1 MLGFSVYGQ
10 VRLAGPTRKI
20 KMFTG
25 IVAGTSPIINIE
37 QKDIVRSL
45 TLNLEGFVMGLEIG
59 ASVSL
64 DGVCM
69 TVVSIDGNLV
79 TFDAIEET
87 LNRTTIGKLGVGSL
101 VNIERSLKMGDELGG
116 HIISGHV
123 LTTAKILQI
132 VNKGEGI
139 DMMIENPPEVNQYI
153 LEKGYISIDGMSLT
167 IGKVSEDNFSLHI
180 IPETLRITTIG
191 HKNVGD
197 YVNIEIDSR
206 TQAIVDTIRKSME
219 VKK

>member
-1 MLGFSVYGQ
+1 
-10 VRLAGPTRKI
+10 
-20 KMFTG
+20 MFTG

-87 LNRTTIGKLGVGSL
+87 LNRTTLGKLGVGSL

-206 TQAIVDTIRKSME
+206 TQAIVDTIRKSM
-219 VKK
+219 

>member
-1 MLGFSVYGQ
+1 M
-10 VRLAGPTRKI
+10 RKI

-25 IVAGTSPIINIE
+25 IVAGTSPIINVE

-87 LNRTTIGKLGVGSL
+87 LNRTTLGKLGVGSL

-191 HKNVGD
+191 QKNIGD

>member
-1 MLGFSVYGQ
+1 
-10 VRLAGPTRKI
+10 
-20 KMFTG
+20 MFTG
-25 IVAGTSPIINIE
+25 IVAGTSPIIDIE

-87 LNRTTIGKLGVGSL
+87 LNRTTLGKLGVGSL

-180 IPETLRITTIG
+180 IPETIRITTIG
-191 HKNVGD
+191 KKNVGD